1 MLKHRRSG
9 RSRARKSHFN
19 VSLDGWSSRAV
30 CMLPSEEAKAN
41 GSQAGADWIAAE
53 KAADGAA
60 PIEKGARA
68 RLRVLATVARLPA
81 NRAPEQHSATHRCSP
96 C

>member
-1 MLKHRRSG
+1 
-9 RSRARKSHFN
+9 
-19 VSLDGWSSRAV
+19 
-30 CMLPSEEAKAN
+30 MLPSEEAKAN

-68 RLRVLATVARLPA
+68 RLRVLATWRACQAYSSVAPGGVGCESIVSERG
-81 NRAPEQHSATHRCSP
+81 R
-96 C
+96 

>member
-1 MLKHRRSG
+1 
-9 RSRARKSHFN
+9 
-19 VSLDGWSSRAV
+19 
-30 CMLPSEEAKAN
+30 MLPSEEAKAN

-68 RLRVLATVARLPA
+68 RLRVLATVARLPHA
-81 NRAPEQHSATHRCSP
+81 SESRARAALCHSPLQPLLSASLPRTRLDIIDG
-96 C
+96 

>member
-1 MLKHRRSG
+1 MYAPQGGGQGKRL
-9 RSRARKSHFN
+9 A
-19 VSLDGWSSRAV
+19 
-30 CMLPSEEAKAN
+30 
-41 GSQAGADWIAAE
+41 QAGADWIAAE